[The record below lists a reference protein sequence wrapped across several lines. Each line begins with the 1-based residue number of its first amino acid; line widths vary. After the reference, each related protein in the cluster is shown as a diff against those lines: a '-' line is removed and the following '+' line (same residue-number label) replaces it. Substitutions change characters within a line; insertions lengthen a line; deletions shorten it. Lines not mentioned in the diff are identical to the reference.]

1 VFDKRLSN
9 FYLANQCILSFS
21 EFVINPAVV
30 RLHNLYGAKN
40 MNMIS
45 TGAFQTEMDASN
57 RQDNLVAKLV
67 AAWEKKNTKVARA
80 GGVSLMAL
88 SLAACGSDDEVAVD
102 AAVPAVV
109 ADPVPAVV
117 VVEPVVV
124 TPATFDLTP
133 LVDIASGTQA
143 LNGSLANTF
152 RFSDANEIVNGITA
166 TMAAGDTLLDTSS
179 TDADV
184 LNVTLTG
191 NAAITTV
198 NIETIN
204 LSYAVAAADFA
215 ATNTGTTAYNVSG
228 AVAGVLSTPT
238 AGAEITL
245 TDFGRVLTIE
255 GLTLTG
261 TAALGSAESL
271 SITLDGAT
279 YGATAASQTGIE
291 IDGTDAN
298 ALETLTLTSSGDT
311 ANTVALTFE
320 NTETVGTYTIAG
332 DQDITVRAPVA
343 KVTGAAVNG
352 TTNTGN
358 VALSLDTNGNI
369 TVNASNFTAVDDI
382 VLRDSVAGANNATL
396 NSLASGQDVVVTSA
410 VGTLTPTI
418 TGATFSAFGAAS
430 DLDLNGSSATAG
442 VTVTTL
448 NGQNTTALN
457 LVSQGLASSTSTT
470 AANTISNLDG
480 DYSTITITGDTSLA
494 ITDLDIEAV
503 QTATTATT
511 ARAVT
516 VDASAMTGN
525 AFLSTSAS
533 ADSKVSYTIT
543 GTLGADTLVANNSGS
558 TLNGGAGNDVLTGGN
573 GTDAITGGAGT
584 DHIDVSYGTADTATG
599 GAGND
604 TYDINAIEVAAVARV
619 VTINAEGVTGATIV
633 SSGTD
638 SITLTVNGINY
649 TTVSAGGTAH
659 DTNLLHKFTAA
670 HKDAILAQH
679 GVTLVDTNASAAD
692 GFKLTGKADGTS
704 FTADM
709 SHGDGGTIDAITEVV
724 ATAGSALGDVSTTI
738 SDFAAGDIL
747 DIDGIT
753 KNGSA
758 KVDGA
763 GGYYEG
769 DLTAGFTD
777 GTDYDVLVLTGAS
790 YVDFGGA
797 EAAVAGAHS
806 AETDDCVIVYLNSTT
821 GTAEML
827 FDVDLGADNDVDAA
841 DLIATFS
848 NITNLTDLG
857 AAFSSDT
864 FVI

>member
-1 VFDKRLSN
+1 
-9 FYLANQCILSFS
+9 
-21 EFVINPAVV
+21 
-30 RLHNLYGAKN
+30 
-40 MNMIS
+40 
-45 TGAFQTEMDASN
+45 
-57 RQDNLVAKLV
+57 
-67 AAWEKKNTKVARA
+67 
-80 GGVSLMAL
+80 MAL
-88 SLAACGSDDEVAVD
+88 SLAACGSDDDASVSSSSDAV
-102 AAVPAVV
+102 
-109 ADPVPAVV
+109 
-117 VVEPVVV
+117 
-124 TPATFDLTP
+124 TSATFDLTP
-133 LVDIASGTQA
+133 LVDIASSTQA
-143 LNGSLANTF
+143 LNGSLANSF
-152 RFSDANEIVNGITA
+152 RFSSSNETVNGITA
-166 TMAAGDTLLDTSS
+166 TMAAGDTLLDPSS

-184 LNVTLTG
+184 LNATLTG
-191 NAAITTV
+191 NATVTTV

-204 LSYAVAAADFA
+204 LSYAVAAADFTGA
-215 ATNTGTTAYNVSG
+215 NTGTTAYNISG

-245 TDFGRVLTIE
+245 TDYGRVLTVE

-271 SITLDGAT
+271 NITLSGAT
-279 YGATAASQTGIE
+279 HGATAASQTGVT
-291 IDGTDAN
+291 IDGTDGQ
-298 ALETLTLTSSGDT
+298 ALETLTITSSGSA
-311 ANTVALTFE
+311 ANTFTLAFE
-320 NTETVGTYTIAG
+320 NTETVGTYTLAG
-332 DQDITVRAPVA
+332 TQDLTVRAPVA
-343 KVTGAAVNG
+343 KVTGTTMNG
-352 TTNTGN
+352 STNTGN

-369 TVNASNFTAVDDI
+369 TVNASNFTGIDDI

-396 NSLASGQDVVVTSA
+396 NSLSSGQDVVVTSS

-418 TGATFSAFGAAS
+418 TGSTFSSFGAAS

-442 VTVTTL
+442 VTVTTF

-470 AANTISNLDG
+470 AANTITNLDG
-480 DYSTITITGDTSLA
+480 DYTTITITGDTSLA

-525 AFLSTSAS
+525 AFLSTTAS
-533 ADSKVSYTIT
+533 ADAKVSYTIT

-573 GTDAITGGAGT
+573 GTDAITGGDGT
-584 DHIDVSYGTADTATG
+584 DHIDVSYGTSDTATG

-619 VTINAEGVTGATIV
+619 IDVDAEAVTTGTIV

-638 SITLTVNGINY
+638 SITLTLNGINY
-649 TTVSAGGTAH
+649 TTVSAGGTTH
-659 DTNLLHKFTAA
+659 DTNLLHLFTAA

-679 GVTLVDTNASAAD
+679 GITLADTNGTGSD

-704 FTADM
+704 FTADF
-709 SHGDGGTIDAITEVV
+709 SHGDGGVIDAITEVV
-724 ATAGSALGDVSTTI
+724 TAAGSALGDVSITI

-747 DIDGIT
+747 DIDGIV
-753 KNGSA
+753 KNGAA
-758 KVDGA
+758 KVDGG

-769 DLTAGFTD
+769 AIGSATVT
-777 GTDYDVLVLTGAS
+777 TEYDVVVLSAAS
-790 YVDFGGA
+790 YASFGDAEQAISGRLDSNGA
-797 EAAVAGAHS
+797 DGS
-806 AETDDCVIVYLNSTT
+806 TDDVVFVFLNSTT
-821 GTAEML
+821 GTAQMY
-827 FDVDLGADNDVDAA
+827 FDVDVDSDNDVDAA

-857 AAFSSDT
+857 AAMSSDT

>member
-1 VFDKRLSN
+1 
-9 FYLANQCILSFS
+9 
-21 EFVINPAVV
+21 
-30 RLHNLYGAKN
+30 

-57 RQDNLVAKLV
+57 RQDTLVSKLV
-67 AAWEKKNTKVARA
+67 AAWEKKNAKVARA

-88 SLAACGSDDEVAVD
+88 SLAACGSDDEVASDV
-102 AAVPAVV
+102 AA
-109 ADPVPAVV
+109 ADPV

-133 LVDIASGTQA
+133 LTDIASGTQA
-143 LNGSLANTF
+143 LNGSLSNTF
-152 RFSDANEIVNGITA
+152 RFSDSNEIVNGITA
-166 TMAAGDTLLDTSS
+166 TMAVADTLLDTSS

-184 LNVTLTG
+184 MNVTLTG

-204 LSYAVAAADFA
+204 LSYAVAAADFT

-228 AVAGVLSTPT
+228 TVAGVLSTPA

-245 TDFGRVLTIE
+245 TDFGRVLTVE

-271 SITLDGAT
+271 SVTLDGAT
-279 YGATAASQTGIE
+279 FGATAATQTGIT
-291 IDGTDAN
+291 IDGTDGES
-298 ALETLTLTSSGDT
+298 LETFTITSAGDA
-311 ANTVALTFE
+311 ANTVALAFE

-343 KVTGAAVNG
+343 KVTGTTING

-369 TVNASNFTAVDDI
+369 TVNASNFSGVDDI

-396 NSLASGQDVVVTSA
+396 NSLSSGQDIVVTAA

-418 TGATFSAFGAAS
+418 TGATYTAFGAAS
-430 DLDLNGSSATAG
+430 DLDINGSSATAG
-442 VTVTTL
+442 VTITTFD
-448 NGQNTTALN
+448 GQNTTALN
-457 LVSQGLASSTSTT
+457 LTSQGLASSTSTT
-470 AANTISNLDG
+470 AANTITTLNG

-494 ITDLDIEAV
+494 ITNLGINAV

-511 ARAVT
+511 ARSVT

-525 AFLSTSAS
+525 AFLSTTAV

-558 TLNGGAGNDVLTGGN
+558 TLNGGAGNDVLTGGT

-584 DHIDVSYGTADTATG
+584 DHIDVSYGTADTASG

-619 VTINAEGVTGATIV
+619 VTIDAEAVTGATIV

-638 SITLTVNGINY
+638 SITLTLNGINY
-649 TTVSAGGTAH
+649 TTVSAATTH
-659 DTNLLHKFTAA
+659 DTGLLHLFTAA

-679 GVTLVDTNASAAD
+679 GVTLVDTNASGGD

-709 SHGDGGTIDAITEVV
+709 SHGDAGTIDAVTEVV
-724 ATAGSALGDVSTTI
+724 ATAGSALGDVSLTV

-747 DIDGIT
+747 DIDGIV
-753 KNGSA
+753 KNGAA
-758 KVDGA
+758 KVDGG

-769 DLTAGFTD
+769 AIGSATVATE
-777 GTDYDVLVLTGAS
+777 YDVVVLTGAS
-790 YVDFGGA
+790 YADFGAA
-797 EAAVAGAHS
+797 EAAVAGRLDLDGS
-806 AETDDCVIVYLNSTT
+806 DGSTDDVVVVYLNSTT
-821 GTAEML
+821 GTAQMF
-827 FDVDLGADNDVDAA
+827 FDVDVDTDNDVDAA

-857 AAFSSDT
+857 AAMSSDT